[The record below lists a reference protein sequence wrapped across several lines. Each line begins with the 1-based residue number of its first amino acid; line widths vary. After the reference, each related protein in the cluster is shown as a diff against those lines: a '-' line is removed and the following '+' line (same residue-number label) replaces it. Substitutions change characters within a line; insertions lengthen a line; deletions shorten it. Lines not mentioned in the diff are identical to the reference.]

1 MQYWKPGEK
10 RPGGGEGSGGPAGE
24 GGGSGTEHVSDEQ
37 GRTDSKKKKKRVD
50 KSRRDEGGS
59 RGGTDKSNRRSSEGA
74 KKRVKKGKGKERH
87 STSGGLGGIKG
98 EVSRAA
104 SKPPVAGPSQGLLA
118 MKFMQRKVQ
127 ADEAQKQRQEK
138 REKLE
143 SDFSSSYAKRL
154 KADKDTGKDR
164 LICRQDEQDPA
175 LVVVGRRSFG
185 GFNVVA
191 EAAYDA
197 CIRDIE
203 AGERLGRPGRGED
216 AGGGGISDT
225 EMAQRLGKNV
235 RHGGGQR

>member
-10 RPGGGEGSGGPAGE
+10 RPGGREGGGGPAGG
-24 GGGSGTEHVSDEQ
+24 GGGSGSGHVSDEQ
-37 GRTDSKKKKKRVD
+37 GRTDSKKKRVVD
-50 KSRRDEGGS
+50 KSRSDEGGS
-59 RGGTDKSNRRSSEGA
+59 ESTDKGNRRSSEGA
-74 KKRVKKGKGKERH
+74 KKRVRKGKGKERH
-87 STSGGLGGIKG
+87 STGSGLGGIKG

-143 SDFSSSYAKRL
+143 SDFSSSYSKRL

-164 LICRQDEQDPA
+164 RVLISTSDHDPA

-197 CIRDIE
+197 CIRDIK

-225 EMAQRLGKNV
+225 EMAERLGKNV
-235 RHGGGQR
+235 RHTGQR